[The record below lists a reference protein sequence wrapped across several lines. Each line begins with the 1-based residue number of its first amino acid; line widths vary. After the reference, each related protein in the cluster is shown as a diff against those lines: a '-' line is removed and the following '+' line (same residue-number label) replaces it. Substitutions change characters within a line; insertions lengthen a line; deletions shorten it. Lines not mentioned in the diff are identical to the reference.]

1 MNRIVTLRK
10 WQCLCIVLT
19 VSLTLKA
26 GLTEGYAVVL
36 AATRGKKAKHIYFF
50 GDRHHFGS
58 RKPYEKDEIDLVAPA
73 EKQHDEF
80 LEALE
85 ESAEFRGAKP
95 MVIFYEKAVKSFKR
109 HPKELI
115 SKLSKSVKLAGIQ
128 HVRAVDAEVRKY
140 AILLGIALGRD
151 RPVKDRKRYTGLKS
165 LEDMTFQDVIL
176 EMDALYAELK
186 AFRDT
191 HPTPMPQ
198 KKSADFDPADEFY
211 HFDWSFFE
219 LGPLIAGF
227 KALLQEH
234 SIETN
239 MKPLYIR
246 EDEQYSQALR
256 DIKSALNYYDMI
268 VLHLSLFKQI
278 LECDEEY
285 IGVIAGSFETSM
297 TYSHLRGDHIINRF
311 RHEVAH
317 DFSEKEH
324 DVSDFLLTKDEMLH
338 IFLEY
343 DLLCSLLKKCFS
355 YMSATEVALMR
366 RALLQNVSSLYES
379 KCVKITK
386 ALTVLFILYIL
397 IDKYSIYKKKIN
409 NSCKGKNYEKSNRA
423 YFKYSRIG

>member
-1 MNRIVTLRK
+1 MRRITSLLRGQLI
-10 WQCLCIVLT
+10 WQCLCIMLFI
-19 VSLTLKA
+19 SLALEA

-58 RKPYEKDEIDLVAPA
+58 RKPHQEDELDLVAPA

-95 MVIFYEKAVKSFKR
+95 MVIFYEKAPKRFKR

-115 SKLSKSVKLAGIQ
+115 SELSKSVKLADIQ
-128 HVRAVDAEVRKY
+128 HVRVVDAEVRRY
-140 AILLGIALGRD
+140 AKHLRSALGRD
-151 RPVKDRKRYTGLKS
+151 KPTEDYKAHTGLKCM
-165 LEDMTFQDVIL
+165 EDTTFQDVIL

-198 KKSADFDPADEFY
+198 KKSVDFDPADDFY
-211 HFDWSFFE
+211 AFDWEFFE
-219 LGPLIAGF
+219 LAPLIARF
-227 KALLQEH
+227 KASLQEY
-234 SIETN
+234 SIDTN
-239 MKPLYIR
+239 MKLLYIR

-256 DIKSALNYYDMI
+256 DIKSILHRYEME

-285 IGVIAGSFETSM
+285 IGVIAGSFETFATRSK
-297 TYSHLRGDHIINRF
+297 LRGDRIINLF
-311 RHEVAH
+311 RHKVAH

-324 DVSDFLLTKDEMLH
+324 DVSDFLLTKEEMLH

-343 DLLCSLLKKCFS
+343 DLLCSLLKKCFF
-355 YMSATEVALMR
+355 YKSATEVALMR
-366 RALLQNVSSLYES
+366 RALLQNVSRLCES
-379 KCVKITK
+379 NYMKTAKVLMTLF
-386 ALTVLFILYIL
+386 ALCIL
-397 IDKYSIYKKKIN
+397 IDKYSTSKKKRN
-409 NSCKGKNYEKSNRA
+409 ASSKRRNYCRNSLT
-423 YFKYSRIG
+423 